1 MRAGS
6 VADSARRLLPLAWPV
21 FLGQVAVLAFSTVD
35 TMVVARHSAADL
47 AALAI
52 GGAAYVTIFI
62 GLMGVVLAVGPI
74 TGQLYG
80 AQRLHEAGQ
89 ELHQAIWLALMLAVP
104 GSLLLFFPQPFLALA
119 KASPEVAEKVRGYL
133 AGLAFA
139 LPASLVFAAFRG
151 FNTAVSRPKIV
162 MLLQVGALVP
172 KVPLTI
178 LLVGGAPSIGLPALG
193 VAGCGIA
200 TAAVMLVQLAMAW
213 LLLQRDPFYDRFA
226 VRGALTPPSRKAL
239 AALLKLGIPM
249 GGSVWIEVTGF
260 TFMAFFIARLGATPV
275 AGHQVAVNLVSLMF
289 MVSLAIANASS
300 TLVAQRVGA
309 QDLRDARRLGWHG
322 VLIGVGIAALLGAAV
337 YLLRV
342 PVLRLYTHDPVV
354 VGAALPLLAWLVVFH
369 IADAAQVVAAFVLRA
384 WRIATVPMLIY
395 VLALWGVGIGGGYVI
410 AFDVL
415 GLTPPPLRGA
425 VGFWT
430 ASTSGL
436 TLAALAL
443 VGFLAWMTKHRFRGA

>member
-1 MRAGS
+1 
-6 VADSARRLLPLAWPV
+6 
-21 FLGQVAVLAFSTVD
+21 
-35 TMVVARHSAADL
+35 
-47 AALAI
+47 
-52 GGAAYVTIFI
+52 
-62 GLMGVVLAVGPI
+62 
-74 TGQLYG
+74 
-80 AQRLHEAGQ
+80 
-89 ELHQAIWLALMLAVP
+89 VP
-104 GSLLLFFPQPFLALA
+104 GSLLLLFPQPFLALA
-119 KASPEVAEKVRGYL
+119 QASPEVAEKVRGYL

-200 TAAVMLVQLAMAW
+200 TAVVMLAQVAAAW

-226 VRGALTPPSRKAL
+226 LRGALAPPSRQAL
-239 AALLKLGIPM
+239 AALLRLGIPM
-249 GGSVWIEVTGF
+249 GGSIWIEVTGF

-275 AGHQVAVNLVSLMF
+275 AGHQIAVNLVSLMF
-289 MVSLAIANASS
+289 MVSLAIANASM

-322 VLIGVGIAALLGAAV
+322 VLIGVGVAAVLGATV

-342 PVLRLYTHDPVV
+342 PVLRLYTDDPVV
-354 VGAALPLLAWLVVFH
+354 LGAALPLLAWLVLFH
-369 IADAAQVVAAFVLRA
+369 LADAAQVVAAFVLRA
-384 WRIATVPMLIY
+384 WRIATAPMVIY
-395 VLALWGVGIGGGYVI
+395 VVALWGVGIGGGYVL
-410 AFDVL
+410 AFDAL
-415 GLTPPPLRGA
+415 GLTPPALRGA

-443 VGFLAWMTKHRFRGA
+443 VGFLAWMTKHRFRAA